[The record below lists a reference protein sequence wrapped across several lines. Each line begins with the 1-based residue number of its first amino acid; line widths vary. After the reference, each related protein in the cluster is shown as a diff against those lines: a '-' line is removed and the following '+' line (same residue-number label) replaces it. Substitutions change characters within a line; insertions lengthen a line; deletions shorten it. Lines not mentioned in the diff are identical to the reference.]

1 MASIHAIDAT
11 QVQNAR
17 PPFSTDEVGAYLH
30 YVATFYDDL
39 LDGTFFV
46 HGHVHGGLR
55 PVIRAMDWTAK
66 HGVAPQT
73 WFGTT
78 HAYDMA
84 HDGPMPAHLGLHPE
98 DLSRKRHGNY
108 RNGEFFASRLS
119 IRRRSVDF
127 YRKAYATV
135 VRDAKCADA
144 YNGVTTRLPKPFE
157 GYSDGSDCP
166 QPRRYGPAVW
176 KSTWRRVNGVEVDA
190 TILISTQV
198 WGVRPHRGVLVGVF
212 LRALRHAAA
221 RRGPATAV
229 LLWGEQMCR

>member
-30 YVATFYDDL
+30 YVAKSYDDL

-127 YRKAYATV
+127 YRKAYDTV
-135 VRDAKCADA
+135 VRDAKCADV

-166 QPRRYGPAVW
+166 QPRRYGPRR
-176 KSTWRRVNGVEVDA
+176 WRGGRRDDFHFYTGMGGRA
-190 TILISTQV
+190 ASRGI
-198 WGVRPHRGVLVGVF
+198 GVRSFVS
-212 LRALRHAAA
+212 
-221 RRGPATAV
+221 PATCLGGARTRACRFVTGGASV
-229 LLWGEQMCR
+229 LIACGNL